1 MRIIPLLGLTAFLY
15 PVYVFSSYRGI
26 LIIFN
31 GVLCHGLKKNK
42 KLPDENYSKTVQIVR
57 TYDVIS
63 NMLMT
68 FYTIYICPPTIIC
81 AIIGTFAYLTELYIE
96 NKNLYSVELN
106 EFLHILGVHIPL
118 CIGLTISLI
127 KG

>member
-1 MRIIPLLGLTAFLY
+1 MSWY
-15 PVYVFSSYRGI
+15 
-26 LIIFN
+26 
-31 GVLCHGLKKNK
+31 KKNK
-42 KLPDENYSKTVQIVR
+42 KIPNENYSKTVQLVR

-68 FYTIYICPPTIIC
+68 FYTIYIYPPTIIC

-127 KG
+127 KE